1 MSASLVKAHGGSKNI
16 VGSKGQFV
24 STGMFVTDTMAG
36 VRKSASDAHLGNLV
50 ANTVGEPSGRPV
62 MDGVLTDTT
71 MGHSSKDVPEIH
83 KVSGKG
89 KTQPQRM
96 GQVPYSGKKY

>member
-1 MSASLVKAHGGSKNI
+1 MSASLIKAHGGSKNV

-36 VRKSASDAHLGNLV
+36 VRKSASDAHLDKLV
-50 ANTVGEPSGRPV
+50 ANTIGEPSGKPV
-62 MDGVLTDTT
+62 MDGVLTDT
-71 MGHSSKDVPEIH
+71 MQGHKSKDVPEIH

-89 KTQPQRM
+89 KTQPQSM
-96 GQVPYSGKKY
+96 GQVPYGGKNY